1 MGSRFLSHNHAY
13 FINSASQD
21 WHLDSKSTSLDP
33 LHRIFGAHLGYG
45 LALGGD
51 RKVLES
57 LGMCSIK
64 GKIFPSYSLMLTLA
78 ISTGSYLPSA
88 QDMEQANAWN
98 KQMQVTNLLEFLF
111 SD

>member
-1 MGSRFLSHNHAY
+1 MHILLTQPVKTGIWTL
-13 FINSASQD
+13 
-21 WHLDSKSTSLDP
+21 KSTSLDP
-33 LHRIFGAHLGYG
+33 LHHIFGAHLGYG

-57 LGMCSIK
+57 LGMCSIQ

-78 ISTGSYLPSA
+78 ISTGSYLPIA
-88 QDMEQANAWN
+88 WDMEQANASD
-98 KQMQVTNLLEFLF
+98 KSFEFLF